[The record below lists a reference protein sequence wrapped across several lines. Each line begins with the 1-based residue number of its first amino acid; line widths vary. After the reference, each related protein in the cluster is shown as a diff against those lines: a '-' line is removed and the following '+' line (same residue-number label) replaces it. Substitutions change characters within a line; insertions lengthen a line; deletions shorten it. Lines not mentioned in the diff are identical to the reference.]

1 MDCAKCVPQ
10 NAGNKTEPVTIT
22 NLINKMEN
30 LEKLT
35 KEMAMKEVADNQDM
49 KYLILRNCLPEG
61 RSHNEFQWN
70 LEIDGITKAPDWNSV
85 PECGQGLH
93 GWLWGEGNAYSSN
106 YNNSSVWLVCEIDK
120 YVVIDS
126 GKVKFPEAKTLFVGN
141 MMEAASWLYNKLPEY
156 GQLQCKMI
164 IGLA

>member
-1 MDCAKCVPQ
+1 MRVTKFCSKFNISIDDLYKRKYIVD
-10 NAGNKTEPVTIT
+10 KSEPVTIT

-85 PECGQGLH
+85 PEMWTRIA
-93 GWLWGEGNAYSSN
+93 WLALG
-106 YNNSSVWLVCEIDK
+106 
-120 YVVIDS
+120 
-126 GKVKFPEAKTLFVGN
+126 
-141 MMEAASWLYNKLPEY
+141 
-156 GQLQCKMI
+156 
-164 IGLA
+164 